1 VSSIITRLL
10 PLLLLVLF
18 HPGNAGAQQPDRS
31 PSLNLGDAVVT
42 GFSGTLA
49 PDAAK
54 PRPANKSAI
63 DLTFINPGS
72 RELSANLSADREMS

>member
-1 VSSIITRLL
+1 MSRIITRLL

-18 HPGNAGAQQPDRS
+18 QPDSAGAQQPGQP
-31 PSLNLGDAVVT
+31 PSLNPGDAVVT
-42 GFSGTLA
+42 GFPGTLA

-54 PRPANKSAI
+54 PHPANKSAI

-72 RELSANLSADREMS
+72 REMSANLSADRGMS